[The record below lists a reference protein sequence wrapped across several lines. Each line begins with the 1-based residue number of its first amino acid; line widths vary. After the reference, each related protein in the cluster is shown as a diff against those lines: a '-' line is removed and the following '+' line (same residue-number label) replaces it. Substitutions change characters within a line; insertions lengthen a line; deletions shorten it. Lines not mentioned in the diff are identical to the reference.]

1 MKKALTTILQAFT
14 SIFNLLPSDYEVE
27 RKPLT
32 EIEKQPHLVYSD
44 FDQVGEDMQKAIKDL
59 GLK

>member
-1 MKKALTTILQAFT
+1 MKKHITTLLGAFL
-14 SIFNLLPSDYEVE
+14 SIFDLTGSSYQVV

-44 FDQVGEDMQKAIKDL
+44 FDQVGEDMQKVIKDL